1 MGVDGNSNME
11 SIIRKDDMNKG
22 LELVI
27 NKTSGERMV
36 FPFVE
41 STDLIKYRTAYR
53 NVTRSSALRLI
64 NLDWNCLK
72 NTKDSCIG
80 CIDSR
85 FISVRVTFDTL
96 EEKYL

>member
-1 MGVDGNSNME
+1 ME

-27 NKTSGERMV
+27 NKTSRERMV

-41 STDLIKYRTAYR
+41 SKDLIKYRTAYR

-72 NTKDSCIG
+72 NIKDSCIG

>member
-1 MGVDGNSNME
+1 MT
-11 SIIRKDDMNKG
+11 KG

-53 NVTRSSALRLI
+53 NVTHSSALRLI
-64 NLDWNCLK
+64 NLDWDCLK
-72 NTKDSCIG
+72 NTKESYID
-80 CIDSR
+80 CIDSH
-85 FISVRVTFDTL
+85 FISVRVTSDTR
-96 EEKYL
+96 KQ